1 MTIDISDIMNN
12 SYHKQIAHMLF
23 EADFA
28 FINFNYSKIL
38 NLLSQINEKTDLK
51 LQKDKVHYRF
61 LRGQYALKSDRNE
74 MSALFY
80 FNDILTT
87 EDLPKNDIYRL
98 LALNGCS
105 QIYAKQGETEKAE
118 HYYSQVLDNIMNV
131 EIDNLLTTMHALSI
145 LCDAGEFYGKR
156 KMYRES
162 NALLRYAYKIGTEK
176 HAIFY
181 MARILLRQALNDI
194 EQVKRKEII
203 SQHLHD
209 ACAFARINRNT
220 ITLNQAKKLLKQL
233 DD

>member
-1 MTIDISDIMNN
+1 M
-12 SYHKQIAHMLF
+12 
-23 EADFA
+23 
-28 FINFNYSKIL
+28 
-38 NLLSQINEKTDLK
+38 LSQINEKTDLK
-51 LQKDKVHYRF
+51 LQKNKVHYRF

-162 NALLRYAYKIGTEK
+162 DALLRYAYEIGTEK

-181 MARILLRQALNDI
+181 MARILLRQGLNDI